1 MLPQESFEPSLLNA
15 FRLKKIEPIVFSLFL
30 MMKDLIHTSEAQ
42 GKQSE
47 RLLI

>member
-1 MLPQESFEPSLLNA
+1 MLPQESF
-15 FRLKKIEPIVFSLFL
+15 EPIVFSLFL
-30 MMKDLIHTSEAQ
+30 MMKDLVHTSEAQ

>member
-1 MLPQESFEPSLLNA
+1 MLPHES
-15 FRLKKIEPIVFSLFL
+15 IETIVFSLFL
-30 MMKDLIHTSEAQ
+30 MMKDLVHTTEAQ